1 MDQKEFQHRRKVLK
15 EKLTRFETKTKEID
29 KKRDIPS
36 VSPLSFLS
44 VGIELFS
51 GFLGGFF
58 LMWLAGKLYPLP
70 VVLKIGI
77 GFLLGLVHNFFVL
90 YKISKN

>member
-1 MDQKEFQHRRKVLK
+1 MNQKESQHRQKILK
-15 EKLTRFETKTKEID
+15 EKLTSFETKTKKID
-29 KKRDIPS
+29 KNRDGTP

-58 LMWLAGKLYPLP
+58 LIWIAGKLYPLP
-70 VVLKIGI
+70 VFLKIGI